1 MFTFL
6 LLQRKQKH
14 QKNMKNIRKLFNCL
28 WNLIGVLSKV
38 FFSFIKKKRKIIN
51 QSVKHAKLKAV
62 EKPLVTLK
70 K

>member
-1 MFTFL
+1 
-6 LLQRKQKH
+6 
-14 QKNMKNIRKLFNCL
+14 MKNIRKLFNCL